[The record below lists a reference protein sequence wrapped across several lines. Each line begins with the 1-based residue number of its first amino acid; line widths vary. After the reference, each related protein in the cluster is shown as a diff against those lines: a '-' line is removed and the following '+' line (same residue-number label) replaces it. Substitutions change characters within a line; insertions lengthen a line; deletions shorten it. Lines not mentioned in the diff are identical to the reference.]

1 MGFLPASAMPGDYR
15 YPEGDFIYTSIKS
28 IRPPPIVVLLP
39 QRATKPTLSAR
50 NNPLDR
56 QNFRNAIMDSRLYGF
71 IRGCALAGLLWP
83 VYALACDPD
92 MDGCLG
98 CSDTELPVC
107 VDKLAAEICANG
119 GGFEYCDKIK
129 AEDDIERLVLRNT
142 GIHMS
147 RLRAMLRSAARYQRP
162 HPRPH

>member
-1 MGFLPASAMPGDYR
+1 
-15 YPEGDFIYTSIKS
+15 
-28 IRPPPIVVLLP
+28 
-39 QRATKPTLSAR
+39 
-50 NNPLDR
+50 
-56 QNFRNAIMDSRLYGF
+56 MDSRLYGF

-83 VYALACDPD
+83 AYALACDPD

-98 CSDTELPVC
+98 CNDAELPVC
-107 VDKLAAEICANG
+107 VDKLAAEICVNG

-142 GIHMS
+142 GTHMS

-162 HPRPH
+162 HPHPH